1 MLKLV
6 DKQVELDYHFSVL
19 LVKRRSTN
27 RQMGGECALL
37 ELPSWHSQLC
47 SKPTDIYQLY
57 DRKIESN
64 KERKNYIKID
74 FGID

>member
-1 MLKLV
+1 
-6 DKQVELDYHFSVL
+6 
-19 LVKRRSTN
+19 
-27 RQMGGECALL
+27 MGGECALL

-74 FGID
+74 FGIDWMKKLIQWVLNDIY